1 MHLEQHVEQYLVKRV
16 EARGGRTKKIVAAG
30 DNHWPDRLVADP
42 VLGLFLVE
50 LKTRGGRLS
59 EGQKVKIAELREIG
73 IRVEVLWNREQVDAL
88 FENT

>member
-59 EGQKVKIAELREIG
+59 EGQKVLIGELRSMG
-73 IRVEVLWNREQVDAL
+73 VRVEVLWTKGQIDEL
-88 FENT
+88 FE